1 MTGEY
6 WLIIEPSGIFCAFGN
21 ANSPIVGSQTLII
34 IVMTV
39 MTDKLSIKYMVVFMH
54 MLAGQVSFMMRIC
67 NRSMQEQ
74 VLQSNLH
81 IIILL
86 KLTMTLSILL
96 FVVHLIQIGMEI
108 YHVLLWE
115 SLLVMLNLLFGLV

>member
-1 MTGEY
+1 MMMCQHRT
-6 WLIIEPSGIFCAFGN
+6 LMD
-21 ANSPIVGSQTLII
+21 IV
-34 IVMTV
+34 
-39 MTDKLSIKYMVVFMH
+39 
-54 MLAGQVSFMMRIC
+54 
-67 NRSMQEQ
+67 

-96 FVVHLIQIGMEI
+96 FVVHLIQIGMES

-115 SLLVMLNLLFGLV
+115 SLLVMVNLLFGLV